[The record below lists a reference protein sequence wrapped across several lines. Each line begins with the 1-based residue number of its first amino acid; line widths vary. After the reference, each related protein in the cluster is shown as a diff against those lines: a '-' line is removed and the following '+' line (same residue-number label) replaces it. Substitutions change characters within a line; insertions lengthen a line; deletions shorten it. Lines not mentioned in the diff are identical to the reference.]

1 MYCYALWTYIDTLEN
16 IIKELIGSLLLQPQ
30 QHFDR
35 FQRLLASLADF
46 EQRNVVQA
54 ALKLIPREYLSS
66 IVVSDD
72 SDWWRSDMEAVSAT
86 ATLIN
91 AILCDQYSRKA
102 TVISWLTSASG
113 AGVGEGIAVRRAT
126 IAALGTKKADVEVIF
141 DKSLKQFGDPLYIR
155 HTSVMQQEGMNV
167 SLHCLST
174 TECRPSTHTG
184 LTLGC
189 WLCPPASTFAPCY
202 DDEIRDVSERDFE

>member
-1 MYCYALWTYIDTLEN
+1 MYCCALWTYINTIEN

-46 EQRNVVQA
+46 EQRNVVQV

-66 IVVSDD
+66 IVVYDD

-141 DKSLKQFGDPLYIR
+141 DKSLKQFGDPLYATRRYECI
-155 HTSVMQQEGMNV
+155 SP
-167 SLHCLST
+167 LS
-174 TECRPSTHTG
+174 
-184 LTLGC
+184 
-189 WLCPPASTFAPCY
+189 FY
-202 DDEIRDVSERDFE
+202 N